1 MSGNILLVEDDMS
14 VQEATSL
21 LLERAG
27 MRVTGVGDGRKALE
41 LFADRDFDVVV
52 LDLMLP
58 AVDGLTVCREIRRT
72 SRVPIVILTARADP
86 NEVVAG
92 LECGAD
98 DYVTKPFNGPELLAR
113 VRAALRRAAPDDSSP
128 VLHVGSLQIDSAAFR
143 VTDNDR
149 PLDLSVTEFRLL
161 VELARHPDRVLS
173 RETLVERVWGYAYLG
188 DSRLVDMAI
197 KRLRSKIGD
206 DPHAPRYIET
216 VRGVGYRFIAPSASA
231 DSDQGRTGNDV

>member
-1 MSGNILLVEDDMS
+1 MSGNILFVEDDMS

-21 LLERAG
+21 LLDRAG
-27 MRVTGVGDGRKALE
+27 MHVTGVGDGRKALE
-41 LFADRDFDVVV
+41 VFAAGDFDVVV

-58 AVDGLTVCREIRRT
+58 SLDGLAVCREIRRT

-86 NEVVAG
+86 NEIVAG

-98 DYVTKPFNGPELLAR
+98 DYVTKPFNGPELVAR
-113 VRAALRRAAPDDSSP
+113 VRAALRRSVPDDPSP
-128 VLHVGSLQIDSAAFR
+128 VLRVGSLEIDSAAFR
-143 VTDNDR
+143 VTDASR
-149 PLDLSVTEFRLL
+149 PVDLSVTEFRLL

-173 RETLVERVWGYAYLG
+173 REALVERVWGYAYLG

-206 DPHAPRYIET
+206 DPHDPRYIET
-216 VRGVGYRFIAPSASA
+216 VRSVGYRFIAPAT
-231 DSDQGRTGNDV
+231 D

>member
-1 MSGNILLVEDDMS
+1 MNGNILLVEDDVS

-27 MRVTGVGDGRKALE
+27 MKVTGVADGRKAIE
-41 LFADRDFDVVV
+41 VFPDGSFDVVV

-58 AVDGLTVCREIRRT
+58 SVDGLTVCREIRRI
-72 SRVPIVILTARADP
+72 SRVPIVMLTARADP
-86 NEVVAG
+86 NDVVAG

-113 VRAALRRAAPDDSSP
+113 VRAALRRAVPDDPSP
-128 VLHVGSLQIDSAAFR
+128 VLRLGSLEIDSAAFR
-143 VTDNDR
+143 VLNDGR
-149 PLDLSVTEFRLL
+149 PVDLSVTEFRLL

-173 RETLVERVWGYAYLG
+173 REALVERVWGYAYLG

-197 KRLRSKIGD
+197 KRLRTKIAD
-206 DPHAPRYIET
+206 DPHQPRYIET
-216 VRGVGYRFIAPSASA
+216 VRGVGYRFIAPSPDPRNQDRS
-231 DSDQGRTGNDV
+231 GPGL